1 MRNLIFPI
9 AAVLVWASC
18 GTAPQPDSMTGFKY
32 PETRTEEVTDTY
44 FGTAVADPYRWL
56 EDDRSE
62 ETGAWVEAQNAV
74 TRGHLDA
81 IPFRNAIRDRY
92 EQIFNYEKV
101 GAPRKIGDRYYIS
114 KNDGLQNQ
122 SVWYVRDGLDGEDQ
136 VLPRPQYLERGR
148 YRYRQPLQCLR

>member
-1 MRNLIFPI
+1 MRNLFFPCAI
-9 AAVLVWASC
+9 ALFWAAC
-18 GTAPQPDSMTGFKY
+18 ATPAPSDSMKAYDY
-32 PETRTEEVTDTY
+32 PDTRTEEVTDTY
-44 FGTAVADPYRWL
+44 FGTAVSDPYRWL

-122 SVWYVRDGLDGEDQ
+122 SVWYVREGLQGEDK
-136 VLPRPQYLERGR
+136 VFLDPNTLSEDGTVTAS
-148 YRYRQPLQCLR
+148 L